1 MGSGANSNHYWAG
14 DHNEEPVGEQSFEPA
29 NTGEDSWAYLAGDGA
44 SDTDS
49 ATSSDNNSL
58 MNNEDIA
65 GMTAGQVDE
74 YLFGRYQSAK
84 RRWRRFTGKPVRAL
98 RRVLRR
104 KGKGKGSKGGLGHSY
119 LNINETLQNAYF
131 KGKGKGGKSSG
142 KGFGRKMNPKGR
154 DGEVLKCSICSS
166 QYHLRARCPQRPG
179 DAQQSTGSANV
190 GQIQGTAPQANRPS
204 MYVHFAAFQA
214 NANSDP
220 SWSYVATPR
229 DEEQNAQTAGEATPH
244 AVPPAGERTPEV
256 HRMTP
261 DDPLQQNDP
270 WRRWMADQQEPP
282 LLNRTTP
289 DQAVQLYDQVQ
300 SKHHTPLT

>member
-1 MGSGANSNHYWAG
+1 LGSGANSNHYWAG

-104 KGKGKGSKGGLGHSY
+104 KGKGKGSTGGLGHSY
-119 LNINETLQNAYF
+119 PNINETLQNAYF

-166 QYHLRARCPQRPG
+166 QYHLRARCPQCPG
-179 DAQQSTGSANV
+179 DAQPSTGSANV

-204 MYVHFAAFQA
+204 MYVHFATFQA

-282 LLNRTTP
+282 LLNRTTH